1 MANNQKYFLKT
12 NMTPETPPPAPNPE
26 EFGAPEKSEQ
36 LRETAE
42 ADESALRAFEA
53 LIKMEDPEAHNK
65 DEAILAE
72 YDSAASKLDKLA

>member
-1 MANNQKYFLKT
+1 
-12 NMTPETPPPAPNPE
+12 MTPEIPPPAPSPE
-26 EFGAPEKSEQ
+26 EFAENSEH

-53 LIKMEDPEAHNK
+53 LIKMEDSEAHNQ

>member
-1 MANNQKYFLKT
+1 
-12 NMTPETPPPAPNPE
+12 MTPEIPPPAPSSE
-26 EFGAPEKSEQ
+26 EFDAPKNLEH

-53 LIKMEDPEAHNK
+53 LIKMEDPEAHNQ